1 MRVLYGDSYITIDGE
16 MYEVKVFREG
26 VKLKKEI
33 AYLKNDMLYV
43 YYGKFKEQ
51 KTPGIY
57 KTDDGDYM
65 FIEPDTVDIEKYHI
79 SNVICLDVD
88 EIFARMKECSPILS
102 IENETVVLN
111 NMESFK
117 TNLKETDDFLKR
129 AIKEAINR
137 KNINLKV
144 YKDKFKN
151 AHSLNNMKS
160 ELNKSSKMSVAYFGD
175 WCEILGLK
183 WKLIVSDDGT
193 DNISPLEDDIIIDF
207 DSN

>member
-16 MYEVKVFREG
+16 MYEVKVYREG
-26 VKLKKEI
+26 VKLKKET
-33 AYLKNDMLYV
+33 AYIRNEMVYV
-43 YYGKFKEQ
+43 YFGKYKDQTE
-51 KTPGIY
+51 PGIY
-57 KTDDGDYM
+57 KTDDGYV
-65 FIEPDTVDIEKYHI
+65 FIEPNTVDIEKYHMD
-79 SNVICLDVD
+79 NVICLDVD

-117 TNLKETDDFLKR
+117 TNLKDSDDFLKK

-137 KNINLKV
+137 KNINLKI
-144 YKDKFKN
+144 YQDKFKN

-160 ELNKSSKMSVAYFGD
+160 ALNKSSKMSVAYFQD

-183 WKLIVSDDGT
+183 WKLIIADNGT
-193 DNISPLEDDIIIDF
+193 DSISPLDDEIIIDW
-207 DSN
+207 DE